1 MEPVVLM
8 PGEGVPVGFGM
19 SVMKATAAT
28 TGGAFS
34 MSETTFP
41 PNTGG
46 PPRHVHERTVD
57 SFYVLEGTLHI
68 WVEDREFD
76 LPAGGYSLV
85 PPGVEHTFANT
96 SDEPVRFL
104 NLNSPGWFED
114 YLRDLAE
121 AVEEG
126 IIPGG
131 EEFARIVEKYD
142 IKPVDPA

>member
-1 MEPVVLM
+1 MEPVIFL
-8 PGEGVPVGFGM
+8 PGEGVPVGSGA
-19 SVMKATAAT
+19 SVMKATAST

-41 PNTGG
+41 PNTDG
-46 PPRHVHERTVD
+46 PPRHTHERTVD
-57 SFYVLEGTLHI
+57 SFYVLEGTLHV
-68 WVEDREFD
+68 WVERDEYD
-76 LPAGGYSLV
+76 LPAGSYALV

-114 YLRDLAE
+114 YLAELAK
-121 AVEEG
+121 AVQDG

-142 IKPVDPA
+142 ITPAD